1 MIKVGLTGGIA
12 SGKSAVS
19 EILKELG
26 AYILDADRIAREA
39 AEPGTSGLA
48 AIVRQF
54 GPEVLNGD
62 GSLNRKAL
70 GKIVFADAK
79 KRKMLEEILHPQ
91 VLAELLNRTREIGR
105 ENPKAVVVY
114 DVPLL
119 IESGMQGIAD
129 TVWLVSAPEET
140 RIERI
145 MRRDGVDR
153 GEALQRIRSQMP
165 QEEKTAYADV
175 IIDNS
180 KSREA
185 LYRTVRENF
194 EALEK
199 K

>member
-19 EILKELG
+19 EILRELG
-26 AYILDADRIAREA
+26 AYVLDADQIARKA
-39 AEPGTSGLA
+39 TEPGTPGLT

-54 GPEVLNGD
+54 GQEVLKAD

-70 GKIVFADAK
+70 GEIVFADAK

-91 VLAELLNRTREIGR
+91 VLAELLDRAREIGR
-105 ENPKAVVVY
+105 ENPKAIVVF

-129 TVWLVSAPEET
+129 MVWLVTAPEKT

-153 GEALQRIRSQMP
+153 GEALLRIRAQMP
-165 QEEKTAYADV
+165 QEEKIAYADV

-180 KSREA
+180 RSKEV
-185 LYRTVRENF
+185 LYQTVSEKF